1 VTRLSVIIVSHG
13 HEAMLAGCLGSL
25 AVALRGIES
34 EVILLDNL
42 ALGRAQQTLYTILP
56 EGRFIENAKPQGFAE
71 NANRA
76 ALAAA
81 GRYLLF
87 LNPDTEYSRGSMAAA
102 LEFLDDNPDIA
113 VLGCR
118 MLNPD
123 GSPQQNCRR
132 FPTLPVILARGL
144 GADQWPRRPRFY
156 RRRMMEDVAITRPV
170 RVDWVFGAFL
180 LVRRAQFLAIG
191 GMDPKFRLYYE
202 DVDLCYRFRCRRLDT
217 AVFPELEF
225 FHRHMRSSASR
236 PFGALWRW
244 HVRSSG
250 RFLRK
255 HGYLFRPEFRSRQA

>member
-1 VTRLSVIIVSHG
+1 MTRLSVIIVSHG

-25 AVALRGIES
+25 RVALRDIES

-42 ALGRAQQTLYTILP
+42 ALGRAQQTLCTILP
-56 EGRFIENAKPQGFAE
+56 EGRFIENSKPQGFAE
-71 NANRA
+71 NVNRA
-76 ALAAA
+76 ALAA
-81 GRYLLF
+81 GGEYLLL

-132 FPTLPVILARGL
+132 FPTLPVIVARGL
-144 GADQWPRRPRFY
+144 GADRWPRRPRFY
-156 RRRMMEDVAITRPV
+156 RHRMMEDVTITRPV
-170 RVDWVFGAFL
+170 LVDWVFGAFL

-191 GMDPKFRLYYE
+191 GMDAKFRLYYE
-202 DVDLCYRFRCRRLDT
+202 DVDLCYRFRRQRLDT

-225 FHRHMRSSASR
+225 FHRHMRASASR

-255 HGYLFRPEFRSRQA
+255 HRYIFRPGVRSRQA